1 MATKI
6 QVRRDTAA
14 NWTSANTVLS
24 SGEMGYET
32 DTGYMKIGDGTT
44 NWSSLSYFTPGD
56 VSDDNTT
63 YTISVA
69 QSGGDANVTLTGSDA
84 SNDTVTMVAGNNLT
98 VTVAGDNVTMDVDN
112 DLANYSNATSQF
124 LTDITAQAIGS
135 LTDVNVSAV
144 ADGSVLAYDQ
154 GSGNW
159 VAGDPA
165 VGALDDL
172 SDVTLGTPSTGNL
185 LHYNGANWEASSSP
199 MSTLN
204 LGTLRVSGTTGQ
216 DYTSFGTL
224 TGTDGGIIT
233 HAGNVTAG
241 AMWYH
246 ADTDYDFVANFDSV
260 FLNASE
266 SCKLTIII
274 NNDQEGRDTIC
285 TGIQFNGFDKLDV
298 QWASGA
304 APTVGTLGGYDIIEF
319 TVVNNATNSLS
330 NLGETDIQD
339 NVYVFA
345 DHKANVSQSLAGL
358 SDVDVYA
365 LFPSSSEPVS
375 GSFLTYDTVE
385 NKWEASQGF
394 LPKIYMDRG
403 SFVNRQGFL
412 YNVGFYDEENILT
425 GTDGDVLEFNLD
437 TEDVD
442 NRIKSAGI
450 YYIESIDYNFIANF
464 DRAAYDGNVSYN
476 ANTRSKGQKNF
487 RLIVDNR
494 SRSQTR
500 IQGSSKQSTIFTTG
514 LTIVLNGVTVTNSG
528 GTLGQFVEDINTAAI
543 PNVRAFNQ
551 NSYIHLVGDGVDIEI
566 DAASTGLAELYL
578 TAGTYTQTTYGSGN
592 KGPIGYQM
600 KGKSLDVKYH
610 NGVAPTPKAGEV
622 NIYDIE
628 IVEDQSFN
636 GDPEYTFAFVKH
648 WNESADIVGGVFTGD
663 LKGSVAADDSTVLID
678 GTEGTINLDGTVSG
692 NIDVPSGNLTL
703 QSGTANINGNL
714 TIENGNNIV
723 IEKSVSANNETLGK
737 ITATTGSVDYGEIE
751 FKTGADGFADNSE
764 INWYARIGGAKTAVF
779 EIKGTSLG
787 KSGFEINPTGSA
799 SLDFFMQSSGD
810 PTLIFADAG
819 DDRVGFGKIPTQG
832 KVDVDGD
839 VYATTFVGALAF
851 SNLTSTPTTLAGYGI
866 TDAATSA
873 QGALADTAVQP
884 AALGN
889 IEFGTGTIDTNDS
902 SAVTITPAVIMS
914 SDATVENSLTV
925 TNTITAD
932 TVTGKIVA
940 TAGTAPTVA
949 TEAGEIGEIRFDN
962 TNMYLKCPDGNWRR
976 VALSGL
982 V

>member
-32 DTGYMKIGDGTT
+32 DTGFMKIGNGTAAWT
-44 NWSSLSYFTPGD
+44 ALAYFTPGD

-69 QSGGDANVTLTGSDA
+69 QATNDANITLTGSDA

-98 VTVAGDNVTMDVDN
+98 LTVAGDNVTIDVDN
-112 DLANYSNATSQF
+112 DLANYSNATSAF

-135 LTDVNVSAV
+135 LTDVDVSAV
-144 ADGSVLAYDQ
+144 ADGSVLAYNQ
-154 GSGNW
+154 SSGNW
-159 VAGDPA
+159 EAGDPA
-165 VGALDDL
+165 VGELNDL
-172 SDVTLGTPSTGNL
+172 SDVDTTGVSTGSL
-185 LHYNGANWEASSSP
+185 LHYNGSNWNATTQP
-199 MSTLN
+199 QSTIN
-204 LGTLRVSGTTGQ
+204 FGTIRVAGTTGQ

-224 TGTDGGIIT
+224 TGSDGGIIT

-246 ADTDYDFVANFDSV
+246 ADTNYDFVANFDDI
-260 FLNASE
+260 FLNASD
-266 SCKLTIII
+266 SCKLTLVI

-304 APTVGTLGGYDIIEF
+304 APTVGTAGGYDLIEF

-365 LFPSSSEPVS
+365 LFPTSDEPVA
-375 GSFLTYDTVE
+375 GSFLTYDTE
-385 NKWEASQGF
+385 TNKWEAVQGF
-394 LPKIYMDRG
+394 VPKIYMDRG
-403 SFVNRQGFL
+403 SFVNRQGFI
-412 YNVGFYDEENILT
+412 YNVGFYDEANILT

-437 TEDVD
+437 TDDTD

-450 YYIESIDYNFIANF
+450 YYIENIDYNFIANF

-476 ANTRSKGQKNF
+476 ANTRTKGQKNF

-500 IQGSSKQSTIFTTG
+500 IQGSSKQSTTFTTG
-514 LTIVLNGVTVTNSG
+514 GTLILNGVTVTHT
-528 GTLGQFVEDINTAAI
+528 GTTLATFINDINAASI
-543 PNVRAFNQ
+543 TGIRAFNQ

-566 DAASTGLAELYL
+566 GAGSTGLGDLYL
-578 TAGTYTQTTYGSGN
+578 TAGTYTQVTYGSGS

-600 KGKSLDVKYH
+600 KGKTLDVKYH
-610 NGVAPTPKAGEV
+610 NGVAPTPKADEV
-622 NIYDIE
+622 NVYDIE

-636 GDPEYTFAFVKH
+636 GDPEYAFAFVRH
-648 WNESADIVGGVFTGD
+648 WNEDRNIVNGVFEGD
-663 LKGSVAADDSTVLID
+663 LKGSVAADDSTILID

-692 NIDVPSGNLTL
+692 NLTVDNGNIKVAGPNGYIIEKTVSGN
-703 QSGTANINGNL
+703 S
-714 TIENGNNIV
+714 
-723 IEKSVSANNETLGK
+723 ETLGK
-737 ITATTGSVDYGEIE
+737 ITATNGSVEYGEIE
-751 FKTGADGFADNSE
+751 FKTGPDGYVDNSE
-764 INWYARIGGAKTAVF
+764 ISWYARIGGTKTSIF

-787 KSGFEINPTGSA
+787 KSGFELNPSAATDVDFSMQGST
-799 SLDFFMQSSGD
+799 D
-810 PTLIFADAG
+810 PTLIFADSG

-839 VYATTFVGALAF
+839 AYADNFIGGLRATGAA
-851 SNLTSTPTTLAGYGI
+851 PA
-866 TDAATSA
+866 SA
-873 QGALADTAVQP
+873 SS
-884 AALGN
+884 
-889 IEFGTGTIDTNDS
+889 TGTAGDIRY
-902 SAVTITPAVIMS
+902 
-914 SDATVENSLTV
+914 DADYIYICVA
-925 TNTITAD
+925 TNTW
-932 TVTGKIVA
+932 K
-940 TAGTAPTVA
+940 
-949 TEAGEIGEIRFDN
+949 
-962 TNMYLKCPDGNWRR
+962 R
-976 VALSGL
+976 VAISTW
-982 V
+982 

>member
-24 SGEMGYET
+24 DGEMGYET
-32 DTGYMKIGDGTT
+32 DTGYMKIGDGATA
-44 NWSSLSYFTPGD
+44 WSSLAYFTPGD

-69 QSGGDANVTLTGSDA
+69 QAGADANVTLTGSDA

-98 VTVAGDNVTMDVDN
+98 VTVAGDNVTMDVDT
-112 DLANYSNATSQF
+112 DLANYSNATTAFISN
-124 LTDITAQAIGS
+124 ITAEAIGS
-135 LTDVNVSAV
+135 LTDVDVSAV

-185 LHYNGANWEASSSP
+185 LHYNGANWEASSSL

-233 HAGNVTAG
+233 HSGNVTAG

-246 ADTDYDFVANFDSV
+246 SDTNYDFVANFDQV

-266 SCKLTIII
+266 SCKLTLVI

-304 APTVGTLGGYDIIEF
+304 APTKGTLGGYDIIEF

-330 NLGETDIQD
+330 NLGETQIQD
-339 NVYVFA
+339 EVFVFA
-345 DHKANVSQSLAGL
+345 HHLKADDKLDG
-358 SDVDVYA
+358 D
-365 LFPSSSEPVS
+365 
-375 GSFLTYDTVE
+375 
-385 NKWEASQGF
+385 
-394 LPKIYMDRG
+394 
-403 SFVNRQGFL
+403 
-412 YNVGFYDEENILT
+412 LT
-425 GTDGDVLEFNLD
+425 G
-437 TEDVD
+437 
-442 NRIKSAGI
+442 S
-450 YYIESIDYNFIANF
+450 
-464 DRAAYDGNVSYN
+464 
-476 ANTRSKGQKNF
+476 
-487 RLIVDNR
+487 
-494 SRSQTR
+494 
-500 IQGSSKQSTIFTTG
+500 
-514 LTIVLNGVTVTNSG
+514 
-528 GTLGQFVEDINTAAI
+528 
-543 PNVRAFNQ
+543 
-551 NSYIHLVGDGVDIEI
+551 
-566 DAASTGLAELYL
+566 
-578 TAGTYTQTTYGSGN
+578 
-592 KGPIGYQM
+592 
-600 KGKSLDVKYH
+600 
-610 NGVAPTPKAGEV
+610 
-622 NIYDIE
+622 
-628 IVEDQSFN
+628 
-636 GDPEYTFAFVKH
+636 
-648 WNESADIVGGVFTGD
+648 VFG
-663 LKGSVAADDSTVLID
+663 DDSTLLVDGVNNTIPAANLSGALPAID
-678 GTEGTINLDGTVSG
+678 GSALTGVTAGSVDFADVTNTPTTIAGYGITDAITDVVSDTTPQLGGNLDLNNNDITGTG
-692 NIDVPSGNLTL
+692 NIDITSGNVTL
-703 QSGTANINGNL
+703 QSGSLDVTG
-714 TIENGNNIV
+714 TSTFTGNIV
-723 IEKSVSANNETLGK
+723 VDQGNDIQIQKSVSANNETLGR
-737 ITATTGSVDYGEIE
+737 ITATTGSVEYGEIE

>member
-24 SGEMGYET
+24 DGEMGYET
-32 DTGYMKIGDGTT
+32 DTGYMKIGDGATA
-44 NWSSLSYFTPGD
+44 WSGLAYFTPGD

-69 QSGGDANVTLTGSDA
+69 QVGGDADITLTGSDA
-84 SNDTVTMVAGNNLT
+84 STDTVVLGAGTNLT
-98 VTVAGDNVTMDVDN
+98 LTVAGDDITMDVDD
-112 DLANYSNATSQF
+112 DLSNYNNTTTAFISN
-124 LTDITAQAIGS
+124 ITAEAIGS
-135 LTDVNVSAV
+135 LSDVDVSAV
-144 ADGSVLAYDQ
+144 ANGSVLAYNST
-154 GSGNW
+154 SGNW
-159 VAGDPA
+159 EAGAPA
-165 VGALDDL
+165 VEAINDL
-172 SDVTLGTPSTGNL
+172 SDVDTSGAAFGAHLQ
-185 LHYNGANWEASSSP
+185 YDGANWTSQLTDFNAGKTFLSGLSTNRFIQYRNAVITIGAISSGDSVDFP
-199 MSTLN
+199 TD
-204 LGTLRVSGTTGQ
+204 SGT
-216 DYTSFGTL
+216 DAAMEWEVNNPGT
-224 TGTDGGIIT
+224 
-233 HAGNVTAG
+233 
-241 AMWYH
+241 
-246 ADTDYDFVANFDSV
+246 DFVANITPGPVNINRSQYFR
-260 FLNASE
+260 
-266 SCKLTIII
+266 III
-274 NNDQEGRDTIC
+274 DNT
-285 TGIQFNGFDKLDV
+285 TGATKGSISGLERFGTPQTVNWTNGSLPVVSGDDV
-298 QWASGA
+298 YDIYEFYCFRGDGGSDETWY
-304 APTVGTLGGYDIIEF
+304 GTLLTSGFSG
-319 TVVNNATNSLS
+319 
-330 NLGETDIQD
+330 
-339 NVYVFA
+339 
-345 DHKANVSQSLAGL
+345 SLASL
-358 SDVDVYA
+358 SDVDAFA
-365 LFPSSSEPVS
+365 LFPSSPTPVS
-375 GSFLTYDTVE
+375 GSFLTYETSTG
-385 NKWEASQGF
+385 KWEANQGF

-437 TEDVD
+437 TDDAD

-500 IQGSSKQSTIFTTG
+500 IQGTTKQSSIFTVG
-514 LTIVLNGVTVTNSG
+514 LTIIINGVTVTNSG
-528 GTLGQFVEDINTAAI
+528 GTLGQFVDDINTAAI

>member
-24 SGEMGYET
+24 DGEMGYET
-32 DTGYMKIGDGTT
+32 DTGYMKIGDGATA
-44 NWSSLSYFTPGD
+44 WSSLAYFTPGD

-69 QSGGDANVTLTGSDA
+69 QAGADANVTLTGSDA
-84 SNDTVTMVAGNNLT
+84 STDTVTMVAGNNLT

-112 DLANYSNATSQF
+112 DLANYSNATTAFISN
-124 LTDITAQAIGS
+124 ITAEAIGS
-135 LTDVNVSAV
+135 LTDVDVSAV

-154 GSGNW
+154 ASGNW

-165 VGALDDL
+165 VGAISDL
-172 SDVTLGTPSTGNL
+172 SDVNVSAPGSGDHLQWD
-185 LHYNGANWEASSSP
+185 GANWVNSAVYFN
-199 MSTLN
+199 STKNFLAG
-204 LGTLRVSGTTGQ
+204 LGTDRYIEYKNAIISIGAISSG
-216 DYTSFGTL
+216 DAVDFPTSSGAGYGIEWTVNNPGT
-224 TGTDGGIIT
+224 
-233 HAGNVTAG
+233 
-241 AMWYH
+241 
-246 ADTDYDFVANFDSV
+246 DFVANITPGPTNINTSTYFR
-260 FLNASE
+260 
-266 SCKLTIII
+266 III
-274 NNDQEGRDTIC
+274 DNTSGVTKGSISGLQRLGVTQTVNWTNGSLPVVSGNDVYDIYEFYCFRG
-285 TGIQFNGFDKLDV
+285 NGGSDET
-298 QWASGA
+298 WY
-304 APTVGTLGGYDIIEF
+304 GTLLTSGFSG
-319 TVVNNATNSLS
+319 
-330 NLGETDIQD
+330 
-339 NVYVFA
+339 
-345 DHKANVSQSLAGL
+345 SLASL
-358 SDVDVYA
+358 SDVDAFA
-365 LFPSSSEPVS
+365 LFPSSPTPVS
-375 GSFLTYDTVE
+375 GSFLTYEYSTG
-385 NKWEASQGF
+385 KWEANQGF

-403 SFVNRQGFL
+403 AFVNRQGFV

-437 TEDVD
+437 FEDID
-442 NRIKSAGI
+442 NRIKSSGI
-450 YYIESIDYNFIANF
+450 YYIENIDYNFIANF
-464 DRAAYDGNVSYN
+464 DRAAYDGNVSYD
-476 ANTRSKGQKNF
+476 ADSRSKGQKNF

-494 SRSQTR
+494 SKSQTR
-500 IQGSSKQSTIFTTG
+500 IQGSAKVSSIFGSGGT
-514 LTIVLNGVTVTNSG
+514 LILNGVTVTHTSG
-528 GTLGQFVEDINTAAI
+528 GTMDTFIDDINAAAVPGI
-543 PNVRAFNQ
+543 RAYNQ
-551 NSYIHLVGDGVDIEI
+551 NSYIHLVGDNVDIEI
-566 DAASTGLAELYL
+566 DAASTGLTNLKL
-578 TAGTYTQTTYGSGN
+578 TAGTYTQTTYGSGD

-610 NGVAPTPKAGEV
+610 NGVAPTPKPGEV

-636 GDPEYTFAFVKH
+636 GDPEYTFAFVRH

-663 LKGSVAADDSTVLID
+663 VKGSVAADDSTVLID
-678 GTEGTINLDGTVSG
+678 GTEGTINLDGTVAG
-692 NIDVPSGNLTL
+692 NIDVSSGNLTL

-723 IEKSVSANNETLGK
+723 IEKAVSANNETIGK

-751 FKTGADGFADNSE
+751 FKTGADGFASNSE
-764 INWYARIGGAKTAVF
+764 INWYARIGGAKVPVF

-787 KSGFEINPTGSA
+787 KSGFEINPNANA
-799 SLDFFMQSSGD
+799 SLDFFMQGATD

-832 KVDVDGD
+832 KVDVNGD
-839 VYATTFVGALAF
+839 VYATTFVGNLAY

-949 TEAGEIGEIRFDN
+949 TEDGAIGEIRFDN
-962 TNMYLKCPDGNWRR
+962 SNMYLKCPDGNWRR
-976 VALSGL
+976 VALSSL

>member
-24 SGEMGYET
+24 DGEMGYET

-44 NWSSLSYFTPGD
+44 AWSSLAYFTPGD

-69 QSGGDANVTLTGSDA
+69 QVGGDADITLTGSDA
-84 SNDTVTMVAGNNLT
+84 STDTVVLGAGTNLT
-98 VTVAGDNVTMDVDN
+98 LTVAGDDITMDVDN
-112 DLANYSNATSQF
+112 DLANYDNTTTAFISN
-124 LTDITAQAIGS
+124 ITAEAIGS
-135 LTDVNVSAV
+135 LSDVDVSAV
-144 ADGSVLAYDQ
+144 ANGSVLAYNQ
-154 GSGNW
+154 TSGNW
-159 VAGDPA
+159 EAGDPA
-165 VGALDDL
+165 VGAI
-172 SDVTLGTPSTGNL
+172 SD
-185 LHYNGANWEASSSP
+185 
-199 MSTLN
+199 
-204 LGTLRVSGTTGQ
+204 
-216 DYTSFGTL
+216 
-224 TGTDGGIIT
+224 
-233 HAGNVTAG
+233 
-241 AMWYH
+241 
-246 ADTDYDFVANFDSV
+246 
-260 FLNASE
+260 
-266 SCKLTIII
+266 
-274 NNDQEGRDTIC
+274 
-285 TGIQFNGFDKLDV
+285 
-298 QWASGA
+298 
-304 APTVGTLGGYDIIEF
+304 
-319 TVVNNATNSLS
+319 
-330 NLGETDIQD
+330 
-339 NVYVFA
+339 
-345 DHKANVSQSLAGL
+345 L
-358 SDVDVYA
+358 SDVDVTSPSQWSHLHWDGANWIDEAVYFYGTKHFAGGLNTDRFIEYRNATITIGAISSGDSVDFPTDSGTGYGIEWEVNNPGTDFVANITPGPVNINTSTYFRIIIDNTSGATKGSISGLERNGTAQTVNWTNGSLPVVSGDDVYDIYEFYCFRGPSGSGDETWYGTLLTSGFSGSLASLSDVDAYA
-365 LFPSSSEPVS
+365 LFLSSPTPVS
-375 GSFLTYDTVE
+375 GSFLTYETSTG
-385 NKWEASQGF
+385 KWEANQGF

-412 YNVGFYDEENILT
+412 YNVGFYDEANILT

-437 TEDVD
+437 TDDAD

-450 YYIESIDYNFIANF
+450 YYIENIDYNFIANF

-500 IQGSSKQSTIFTTG
+500 IQGSSKQSSIFTVG
-514 LTIVLNGVTVTNSG
+514 LTIIINGVTVTNSG
-528 GTLGQFVEDINTAAI
+528 GTLGQFIDDINAAAI
-543 PNVRAFNQ
+543 PNVRAYNQ

-578 TAGTYTQTTYGSGN
+578 TAGTYTQTTYGSGD

-600 KGKSLDVKYH
+600 KGKTLDVKYH

-636 GDPEYTFAFVKH
+636 GDPEYTFAFVRH

-663 LKGSVAADDSTVLID
+663 VKGSVAADDSTVLID
-678 GTEGTINLDGTVSG
+678 GTEGTINLDGTVAG
-692 NIDVPSGNLTL
+692 NVDVPSGNLTL

-723 IEKSVSANNETLGK
+723 IEKAVSANNETLGK

-751 FKTGADGFADNSE
+751 FKTGADGFASNSE
-764 INWYARIGGAKTAVF
+764 INWYARIGGAKVPVF

-787 KSGFEINPTGSA
+787 KSGFEINPNANA
-799 SLDFFMQSSGD
+799 SLDFFMQGATD

-839 VYATTFVGALAF
+839 IYATNFVGNLDF
-851 SNLTSTPTTLAGYGI
+851 SNVGSTPTTLSGYGI
-866 TDAATSA
+866 TDAA
-873 QGALADTAVQP
+873 LATD
-884 AALGN
+884 LGN
-889 IEFGTGTIDTNDS
+889 LTFGTGTIDTDDS